1 MISVDPALLQ
11 SMIQIIDTGA
21 QRGSFKGPELAA
33 VGGVRQVIAEHLA
46 QFQQQQA
53 QAPTTEQEQ
62 ETKKESKK

>member
-33 VGGVRQVIAEHLA
+33 VGSVRQVIAEHLA
-46 QFQQQQA
+46 QFQQQA

-62 ETKKESKK
+62 ETQKESKK